1 MRQDKK
7 KIRNLR
13 LITDAALE
21 YRASNPSLPIDKE
34 LYMEHDEKVMNMMI
48 EFLEDE

>member
-1 MRQDKK
+1 MNGYSQCVYD
-7 KIRNLR
+7 LDV
-13 LITDAALE
+13 LLDYE